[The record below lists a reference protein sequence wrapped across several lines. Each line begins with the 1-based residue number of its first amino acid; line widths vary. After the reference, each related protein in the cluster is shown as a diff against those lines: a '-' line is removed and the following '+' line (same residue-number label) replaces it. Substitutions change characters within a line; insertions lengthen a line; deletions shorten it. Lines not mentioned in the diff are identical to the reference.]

1 MAKKNYP
8 IEFFYPIFFTP
19 PRWVDA
25 AFVWYRPPRMRG
37 RPIKPHTSAQRAPR
51 RGANGCADVRFWLV
65 PQFSRWSSAHRRHL
79 GQGSP
84 CKPRFGTKTRCLRAS
99 SRTALLRD
107 DFLCRASKVTS
118 HPLRRSSFP
127 KCKQFLGLHFG
138 FLFSRYISRYENLK
152 FGFLPF
158 VVVTIVAMV
167 FSSAVFAARAPAMG
181 NSADRAWQLSQLVEG
196 VLTACNPS
204 HGSLSCVKTNSVSFA
219 SAQVRKLNHS
229 VCFSFPH
236 EVGYFV
242 GTPTMAGH
250 CVSKQIGRHDA
261 ACQGC
266 PRCVSRSPEA
276 RCLRVFARTVRFS
289 QPAVLSA
296 SLVIQL
302 FGIVIPPIFLLK
314 STKRSAAAISRSQRS
329 FITFHGALRIIL
341 LLAGFPATF
350 HMITSEQTFVNGPL
364 QKIFTC

>member
-1 MAKKNYP
+1 
-8 IEFFYPIFFTP
+8 
-19 PRWVDA
+19 
-25 AFVWYRPPRMRG
+25 
-37 RPIKPHTSAQRAPR
+37 
-51 RGANGCADVRFWLV
+51 
-65 PQFSRWSSAHRRHL
+65 
-79 GQGSP
+79 
-84 CKPRFGTKTRCLRAS
+84 
-99 SRTALLRD
+99 
-107 DFLCRASKVTS
+107 
-118 HPLRRSSFP
+118 
-127 KCKQFLGLHFG
+127 
-138 FLFSRYISRYENLK
+138 
-152 FGFLPF
+152 
-158 VVVTIVAMV
+158 
-167 FSSAVFAARAPAMG
+167 MG

-196 VLTACNPS
+196 VLTAFNPS
-204 HGSLSCVKTNSVSFA
+204 HGSLSYV
-219 SAQVRKLNHS
+219 Q
-229 VCFSFPH
+229 
-236 EVGYFV
+236 
-242 GTPTMAGH
+242 AGH
-250 CVSKQIGRHDA
+250 YVSKQIGRHDA

-276 RCLRVFARTVRFS
+276 HCFRVVARTVRVS

>member
-1 MAKKNYP
+1 
-8 IEFFYPIFFTP
+8 
-19 PRWVDA
+19 
-25 AFVWYRPPRMRG
+25 
-37 RPIKPHTSAQRAPR
+37 
-51 RGANGCADVRFWLV
+51 
-65 PQFSRWSSAHRRHL
+65 
-79 GQGSP
+79 
-84 CKPRFGTKTRCLRAS
+84 
-99 SRTALLRD
+99 
-107 DFLCRASKVTS
+107 
-118 HPLRRSSFP
+118 
-127 KCKQFLGLHFG
+127 
-138 FLFSRYISRYENLK
+138 
-152 FGFLPF
+152 
-158 VVVTIVAMV
+158 MV
-167 FSSAVFAARAPAMG
+167 FFFAVFAARAPAMG
-181 NSADRAWQLSQLVEG
+181 NSVGRAWQLSQLVEG

-250 CVSKQIGRHDA
+250 CVSKQIGRHVA
-261 ACQGC
+261 TCQGC